1 MFCYLF
7 IPWKGLPPNIPCWDG
22 PPVPPKR
29 LVTGGF
35 VDDAKPKD
43 GPFDCVRFEKR
54 EGCDGFEELV
64 KRDGCPCPLNSP
76 PCGLVLVNSPFWGW
90 LLGSPFDASPGFGG
104 WFEAISSNILN

>member
-7 IPWKGLPPNIPCWDG
+7 NPWKGLPPNIPCWDG

-54 EGCDGFEELV
+54 EGCDGFE
-64 KRDGCPCPLNSP
+64 
-76 PCGLVLVNSPFWGW
+76 GLLSCLY
-90 LLGSPFDASPGFGG
+90 LLRFTVSQICTLSV
-104 WFEAISSNILN
+104 